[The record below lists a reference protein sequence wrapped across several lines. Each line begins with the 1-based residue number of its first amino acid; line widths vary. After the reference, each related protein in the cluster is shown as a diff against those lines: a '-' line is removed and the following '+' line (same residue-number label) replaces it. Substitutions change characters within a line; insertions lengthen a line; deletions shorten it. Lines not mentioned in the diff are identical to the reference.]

1 MAATAAPAQRS
12 RINPQTQSLKKCARK
27 PGHTGL
33 ALSLRKAARIFRE
46 GLEVCAG
53 LARQTGQATAR
64 TGGLGAGCGFPG
76 RAGTG
81 GLGAAWGGGAARDE
95 FKIEFP
101 GLEIPLSFCFFSR
114 NRFSFVLFLVLFC
127 ARNCATFWKFLC
139 FFFQFEVLC
148 FFLCF
153 FVLGIVLLF
162 GNSCAFLFSV

>member
-46 GLEVCAG
+46 GLEVSAG
-53 LARQTGQATAR
+53 LARQAGQATAR

-101 GLEIPLSFCFFSR
+101 GLEIPLSFWFFQK
-114 NRFSFVLFLVLFC
+114 SFQFC
-127 ARNCATFWKFLC
+127 AF
-139 FFFQFEVLC
+139 
-148 FFLCF
+148 
-153 FVLGIVLLF
+153 
-162 GNSCAFLFSV
+162 SCAFLCSELCYFSEILVLFFSV